1 VNVVRLA
8 GIRAVIGAAFALLG
22 AGIAIQLLL
31 RPEPFNQKLM
41 GLAFAFVLI
50 ALGALRVRG
59 YLKLRRAAP

>member
-8 GIRAVIGAAFALLG
+8 GIRAVIGAAFGLLG
-22 AGIAIQLLL
+22 AGIAVQLFL
-31 RPEPFNQKLM
+31 RPEPFNQKVM

-50 ALGALRVRG
+50 ALGVLRVRG

>member
-1 VNVVRLA
+1 
-8 GIRAVIGAAFALLG
+8 
-22 AGIAIQLLL
+22 LLL